1 MNQRT
6 IKIASMALL
15 GAILVA
21 MLPQPSLAGGK
32 PHYFGGV
39 PDVST
44 KSNTGVPLSEVRPKS
59 PAEQAGLQAGDII
72 KQFGEVAIRNLD
84 DFFSALRSAPPDKPL
99 TVIYIR
105 QGQEYQTEVVLEP
118 RR

>member
-6 IKIASMALL
+6 IKTASIVLL
-15 GAILVA
+15 GVILIA
-21 MLPQPSLAGGK
+21 TLPQPSLAGG
-32 PHYFGGV
+32 PHYLGGV
-39 PDVST
+39 PDVSA

-72 KQFGEVAIRNLD
+72 EQLGEVTIRNLG

-99 TVIYIR
+99 MVIYIR
-105 QGQEYQTEVVLEP
+105 HGQEYQTEVVLEP